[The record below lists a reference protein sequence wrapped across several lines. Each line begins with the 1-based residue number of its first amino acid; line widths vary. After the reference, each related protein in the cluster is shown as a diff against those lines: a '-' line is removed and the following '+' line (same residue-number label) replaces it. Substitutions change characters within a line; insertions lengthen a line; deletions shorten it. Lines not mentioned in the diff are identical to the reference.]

1 MQKKMLRKTT
11 KTESAARIAAL
22 LEAVEYGL
30 IRAVTKCDGLTVKA
44 QGDLVSMQRRLR
56 AMRYEVEA
64 EARIGAQPPGVVLD
78 FAPVSGTGA
87 G

>member
-1 MQKKMLRKTT
+1 MQKKMLRKKT

-30 IRAVTKCDGLTVKA
+30 IRAVTKCDDLTVKA

-64 EARIGAQPPGVVLD
+64 EARIDAQPPGVVPD